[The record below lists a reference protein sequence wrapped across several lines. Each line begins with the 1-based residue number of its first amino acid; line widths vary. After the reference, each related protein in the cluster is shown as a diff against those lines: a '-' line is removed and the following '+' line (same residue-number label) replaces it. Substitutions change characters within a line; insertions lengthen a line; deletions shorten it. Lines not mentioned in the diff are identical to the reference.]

1 MLQIL
6 FRACLMAGSFALLSA
21 TEPRLDTNIFTYED
35 FANHDPAT
43 LQGIKKALLD
53 KGIVGIRGV
62 PGYRESAEKFIASA
76 REFASLTEEQ
86 KQKYTPNRLLNE
98 ITGYEIGAEKFQR
111 PDGEWI
117 VDDAKASYYAFI
129 PNDETNRW
137 PDASNLKTAYLE
149 IGQIMFDTGIQ
160 LLKSI
165 ELVDSRTNVPIDS
178 VRGIG
183 RMLHYRKQSD
193 ATMDNPFWCGA
204 HFDHGL
210 FTALMPAYYFRD
222 GIQVAEPEE
231 AGLFVRLKD
240 DQFKKVVSD
249 DPDVLLFQVGEFGQ
263 LAMDDEI
270 IATEHRVHKARGG
283 IERFTLAVF
292 FFPPFDTEIRS
303 KSNLINDSRYG
314 MNESCTYKRWHEE
327 SLRRYLVEEEKD

>member
-1 MLQIL
+1 MLQKLIN
-6 FRACLMAGSFALLSA
+6 ACVIAGCIVSLNANEA
-21 TEPRLDTNIFTYED
+21 RLDVDVFPYED
-35 FANHDPAT
+35 FASHDPAT
-43 LQGIKKALLD
+43 LKGIKKALLD
-53 KGIVGIRGV
+53 KGIVGLRGV
-62 PGYRESAEKFIASA
+62 PGYKESAEKFISTA
-76 REFASLTEEQ
+76 RQFSSLSE
-86 KQKYTPNRLLNE
+86 KQKEQYSPNRLTHE
-98 ITGYEIGAEKFQR
+98 VTGYEIGAEKFQR
-111 PDGEWI
+111 PDGEWV

-129 PNDETNRW
+129 PDNEDNRW
-137 PDASNLKTAYLE
+137 PNECDLKSAYLE

-210 FTALMPAYYFRD
+210 FTALMPAFYFRD
-222 GIQVAEPEE
+222 NEPVEEPEE

-240 DQFKKVVSD
+240 SEFKKVVSD
-249 DPDVLLFQVGEFGQ
+249 DPNVLLFQVAEFGQ

-292 FFPPFDTEIRS
+292 FSPPFETEIHS
-303 KSNLINDSRYG
+303 KSILTQDSRYG
-314 MNESCTYKRWHEE
+314 SNESCTFKRWHEE
-327 SLRRYLVEEEKD
+327 SLRRYLVEDQKD